1 MMCAR
6 AADSLPAASI
16 LFPMGTASGA
26 VMLPRSSAARTHHRQ
41 NAPVL
46 CLVLSGNSRLSKAF
60 RGTGIRGMLSVAPA
74 GETGR
79 RVMQEQIVL
88 IGAGSAVFTRGLIA
102 DGAADSLDTAEHLA
116 DDLPAA
122 HAEHLPQFRR
132 DDMPST

>member
-1 MMCAR
+1 
-6 AADSLPAASI
+6 
-16 LFPMGTASGA
+16 
-26 VMLPRSSAARTHHRQ
+26 
-41 NAPVL
+41 
-46 CLVLSGNSRLSKAF
+46 
-60 RGTGIRGMLSVAPA
+60 
-74 GETGR
+74 
-79 RVMQEQIVL
+79 MQEQIVL